1 MSLVLITVNVERKT
15 VTEDAGGGESFATS
29 TVYNGLTVTIGYPDK
44 SAVMRD
50 EIPTTHRTDVGPGNF
65 TRSDRVL
72 FLDPWDGTV
81 MAQVNDV
88 IRPQPPITWLPV
100 TMNVVAVRPY
110 YDEGGGGELQ
120 LDLEDVI

>member
-1 MSLVLITVNVERKT
+1 MSLVPLTVNIERRT
-15 VTEDAGGGESFATS
+15 PIEDAGGGETFTTA
-29 TVYNGLTVTIGYPDK
+29 TVYTGLTVTIGYPDK
-44 SAVMRD
+44 SAVNRD

-81 MAQVNDV
+81 GVQVNDV
-88 IRPQPPITWLPV
+88 VRPQPPIVWLPV

-110 YDEGGGGELQ
+110 YEQGGAGELQ
-120 LDLEDVI
+120 LDL